1 MRFIDSLCPPALLY
15 LLFVTI
21 QVALDVSLGMF
32 TVAGVKVAF
41 GLVATYI
48 LNTLCS
54 VQLGVVAWFIIAA
67 PFLITAA
74 AAAIALGLQAQKM
87 APAKESFELSPRD
100 ADSTDDI
107 SVTLSQQATA
117 DDYPFSTN
125 SPF

>member
-21 QVALDVSLGMF
+21 QVALDLSLGLLG
-32 TVAGVKVAF
+32 VAAIKAGVGIAV
-41 GLVATYI
+41 TYI

-54 VQLGVVAWFIIAA
+54 VQLGVVSWAIVAT

-74 AAAIALGLQAQKM
+74 GAAIAIGL
-87 APAKESFELSPRD
+87 ESNRQIATEKFALSPQTSTS
-100 ADSTDDI
+100 ADDVV
-107 SVTLSQQATA
+107 VTLSQEASA

-125 SPF
+125 SAF